1 MKNFIKI
8 LAVVLLTCILIGCVS
23 ACDTKKNDKEKNDE
37 QAESTVGSETVTDT
51 DSESESES
59 DEGDSVEFIDYV
71 GQLKLDMTSST
82 LKQEVTVK
90 SFIDG
95 DTTHF
100 YVPTSLMGTGVI
112 KARYLAI
119 NTPESTGKIEEWGKA
134 ASAFTKS
141 KLSSAESII
150 IESDTEV
157 LNADSTGDR
166 YLLWIWYKPYGS
178 DSYRNLNLEIL
189 QNGLAIA
196 SNSANNRYGEL
207 CMAAIAQAKASK
219 LHVYSGEQDPDFYY
233 GEAQVV
239 TLDRK
244 SVV

>member
-134 ASAFTKS
+134 GLF
-141 KLSSAESII
+141 
-150 IESDTEV
+150 
-157 LNADSTGDR
+157 
-166 YLLWIWYKPYGS
+166 
-178 DSYRNLNLEIL
+178 LEGFHSCSPSFSVSFL
-189 QNGLAIA
+189 EGTRRIA
-196 SNSANNRYGEL
+196 REPA
-207 CMAAIAQAKASK
+207 MAAIRMK
-219 LHVYSGEQDPDFYY
+219 LSPRVS
-233 GEAQVV
+233 
-239 TLDRK
+239 
-244 SVV
+244 